1 MKPNK
6 HRLDTLDKL
15 VKDTKKA
22 RQKITKPFY
31 GYRAKEMEPSSKPCD
46 VFMPM
51 NRQQKRANKKK

>member
-31 GYRAKEMEPSSKPCD
+31 GYSAKEMELSSKPCD
-46 VFMPM
+46 IFIPM
-51 NRQQKRANKKK
+51 NRRQEKSKKKK